1 MLMKPLAVLSL
12 VFLAACQPGGDTSAP
27 DTVPTEAELAQ
38 VWRLERLNG
47 ETFAERATLDLTD
60 PARATGQA
68 PCNRWFAA
76 REVQLPAFRF
86 GMFGATRMACPALE
100 AERRYLDAMA
110 GVDAARLSDGRLILT
125 GPGGLMLEFRRET
138 P

>member
-1 MLMKPLAVLSL
+1 MLKPLATLSL
-12 VFLAACQPGGDTSAP
+12 VFLAACQPGGEPSASQP
-27 DTVPTEAELAQ
+27 VPTEAELAR

-76 REVQLPAFRF
+76 REGQLPAFRF

-100 AERRYLDAMA
+100 AESRYLGAMA
-110 GVDAARLSDGRLILT
+110 EVDAASLRDGRLILT
-125 GPGGLMLEFRRET
+125 GPDGLKLEFLPQT